1 MTSAD
6 QTFVLA
12 MRYLDDAVMQRRS
25 ADHFSGEH
33 RETLA
38 RRADELGRTAFE
50 LAVLG
55 VEALA
60 RR

>member
-6 QTFVLA
+6 QTFILA

-25 ADHFSGEH
+25 AAHFSGEH
-33 RETLA
+33 QRVLEA
-38 RRADELGRTAFE
+38 RADELGRTAFD